1 MPEPIAAEPF
11 GEGLLLPLHGRAL
24 STTVRPFFFQN
35 SASMYKGDISP
46 QEAFDRLSAD
56 PRAVV
61 LDVRTAPEWVFV
73 GVPDVERLVRV
84 SWQVFPT
91 MEINARFVE
100 MVREEGVSPDMQVL
114 CLCRSG
120 SRSAHAA
127 QALTA
132 AGFENC
138 YNIAEGFEGHRDME
152 GHRGAVNG
160 WKAVGLP
167 WVQN

>member
-1 MPEPIAAEPF
+1 
-11 GEGLLLPLHGRAL
+11 
-24 STTVRPFFFQN
+24 
-35 SASMYKGDISP
+35 MYKGDISSK
-46 QEAFDRLSAD
+46 EAFNRLSDD
-56 PRAVV
+56 PSAVV
-61 LDVRTAPEWVFV
+61 LDVRTMPEWMFV
-73 GVPDVERLVRV
+73 GVPDVERLVKV

-91 MEINARFVE
+91 MEINQRFVE
-100 MVREEGVSPDMQVL
+100 MVREAGVTPDMQVL

-138 YNIAEGFEGHRDME
+138 YNIADGFEGHRDME
-152 GHRGAVNG
+152 GHRGTVDG
-160 WKAVGLP
+160 WKVTGLP

>member
-1 MPEPIAAEPF
+1 
-11 GEGLLLPLHGRAL
+11 
-24 STTVRPFFFQN
+24 
-35 SASMYKGDISP
+35 MYKGDISP
-46 QEAFDRLSAD
+46 QEAFDRLRAD
-56 PRAVV
+56 PGAVV

-91 MEINARFVE
+91 MEINPRFVE
-100 MVREEGVSPDMQVL
+100 MVKDAGVTPDMQVL

-120 SRSAHAA
+120 ARSAHAA

-132 AGFENC
+132 AGFGNC

-152 GHRGAVNG
+152 GHRATLNG
-160 WKAVGLP
+160 WKFLGLP

>member
-1 MPEPIAAEPF
+1 
-11 GEGLLLPLHGRAL
+11 
-24 STTVRPFFFQN
+24 
-35 SASMYKGDISP
+35 MYKGDISP
-46 QEAFDRLSAD
+46 QEAFDRLRAD

-91 MEINARFVE
+91 MEVNPRFVE
-100 MVREEGVSPDMQVL
+100 MVKDAGISPDMQVL

-120 SRSAHAA
+120 ARSAHAA

-132 AGFENC
+132 AGYGNC

-152 GHRGAVNG
+152 GHRGTLNG
-160 WKAVGLP
+160 WKFLGLP

>member
-1 MPEPIAAEPF
+1 
-11 GEGLLLPLHGRAL
+11 
-24 STTVRPFFFQN
+24 
-35 SASMYKGDISP
+35 MYKGDISA
-46 QEAFDRLSAD
+46 QEAFDRLRAD
-56 PRAVV
+56 PGAVV

-91 MEINARFVE
+91 MEINPRFVE
-100 MVREEGVSPDMQVL
+100 MVKDAGVTPDMQVL

-120 SRSAHAA
+120 ARSAHAA

-132 AGFENC
+132 AGYGNC

-152 GHRGAVNG
+152 GHRGTLNG
-160 WKAVGLP
+160 WKFLGLP